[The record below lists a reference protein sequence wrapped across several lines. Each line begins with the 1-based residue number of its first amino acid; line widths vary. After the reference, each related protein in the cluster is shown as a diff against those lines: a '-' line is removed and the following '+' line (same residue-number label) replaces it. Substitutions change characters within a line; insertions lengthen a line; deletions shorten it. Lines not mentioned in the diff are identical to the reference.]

1 MAILDKTNKEKA
13 INFNTDRKTL
23 IEKSESDDRYIEL
36 LKKEIEKLKNNQQ
49 NTIQTK
55 IIYKNIEN

>member
-36 LKKEIEKLKNNQQ
+36 LKKEIEKLKNNQ
-49 NTIQTK
+49 
-55 IIYKNIEN
+55 